1 MKIQAADPI
10 GGVFRSSEP
19 AVLLHPHLHEARKFR
34 DRQGRESGEPKYDC
48 NFMLK
53 GDSTDLKAIK
63 ALLGMVA
70 KVAWPGRAM
79 KELAFPLV
87 SGTKKA
93 DDRAEASSAKGRAS
107 DGEFQRGMVN
117 LVARGK
123 FEPKLGVIRNRKIID
138 LEGPARAASKAEF
151 FFGAEVLFEVKFV
164 AYEGVGANPDG
175 ICAYLNAVVA
185 TGKGTRLSGGQ
196 SVAETFSG
204 YAGTLSDE
212 SVTTGQGP
220 IADDEIPFDFGG
232 IQ

>member
-1 MKIQAADPI
+1 MKIQANGAPD
-10 GGVFRSSEP
+10 GVFRSSLP
-19 AVLLHPHLHEARKFR
+19 AVLLHPHLHEARRFK

-53 GDSTDLKAIK
+53 DGDDLKAIK

-70 KVAWPGRAM
+70 KAAWPGRSM
-79 KELAFPLV
+79 KELAFPMV

-93 DDRAEASSAKGRAS
+93 DERAEASSAKGKAS

-123 FEPKLGVIRNRKIID
+123 FEPKLGVIRNRKIVD

-185 TGKGTRLSGGQ
+185 TGGGTHLSGTK

-212 SVTTGQGP
+212 SVNTGQGP
-220 IADDEIPFDFGG
+220 VTDDEIPF
-232 IQ
+232 